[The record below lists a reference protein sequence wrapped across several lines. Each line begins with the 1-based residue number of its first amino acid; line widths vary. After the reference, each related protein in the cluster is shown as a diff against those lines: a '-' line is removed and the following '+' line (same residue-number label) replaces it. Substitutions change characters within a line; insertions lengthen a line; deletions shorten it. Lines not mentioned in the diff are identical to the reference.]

1 MERILG
7 PLPKHMIE
15 KTRYVL
21 LVMSSVVVNTTGFRL
36 LTNAQIPLLCQAGEG
51 RMVIEHLTV
60 LGNADTSIT
69 IDWIGMSTV
78 LLADMFLGAVNL

>member
-1 MERILG
+1 MMERILG

-36 LTNAQIPLLCQAGEG
+36 ELLF
-51 RMVIEHLTV
+51 LSY
-60 LGNADTSIT
+60 L
-69 IDWIGMSTV
+69 
-78 LLADMFLGAVNL
+78 FLGYYSLEKDKIRRIY